1 MLSLPGSKTV
11 SSTESFL
18 LAMMLH
24 SEVQRKAQEQIDK
37 VIGHDRLPQFSDKKD
52 LPYIDCILWEVLRWK
67 PIVPLSIAHYTVK
80 EDIYEG
86 YLIPKGTTV
95 FPNVWSVFLYLHCHC
110 LV

>member
-1 MLSLPGSKTV
+1 
-11 SSTESFL
+11 
-18 LAMMLH
+18 MMLH

-80 EDIYEG
+80 QDIYEG

-110 LV
+110 LVGSLERVVDNMQGHNE